1 MNYFFHNQ
9 TVNLTR
15 QISVSKFLDKAIL
28 KLLFD
33 TADLVLFLIK
43 KWQVNANNL
52 NPSMPNYNLINCKT
66 FGLNFATLIQ
76 NYLQKN

>member
-43 KWQVNANNL
+43 K
-52 NPSMPNYNLINCKT
+52 
-66 FGLNFATLIQ
+66 
-76 NYLQKN
+76 